1 MGRGMVMT
9 NLHPPGKCSL
19 EITPEDVPP
28 PDPGVH
34 ARLITPYTAPQELI
48 RELQAIH
55 AQLCAIAIYVDAI
68 SPRVQATLNAI
79 MGDEASGDIKMND
92 ILQLTATHYDV
103 TPREIRSGRRNIR
116 LVRPRHIVMY
126 LCKTITARSYPEI
139 AMFLG
144 GRDHTTVMH
153 AVKVITKLM
162 KDDADFATEVGL
174 LAGKIL
180 KGGHDGYQD

>member
-1 MGRGMVMT
+1 MGWPMT
-9 NLHPPGKCSL
+9 SIHAPGRCSL

-34 ARLITPYTAPQELI
+34 ARLITPHTPPQDII

-55 AQLCAIAIYVDAI
+55 AQLCAITVNMDDL
-68 SPRVQATLNAI
+68 SPRVHAALNAI

-92 ILQLTATHYDV
+92 ILQLIAARYDV
-103 TPREIRSGRRNIR
+103 TPREIRSGRRSIR

-126 LCKTITARSYPEI
+126 LAKTMTARSYPEI

-162 KDDADFATEVGL
+162 KDDADFATEVGS
-174 LAGKIL
+174 LAARIL
-180 KGGHDGYQD
+180 KGGQDGYQDR